1 MKRLANRVVL
11 VALVCAS
18 LALGTSTLAS
28 TQAPQTP
35 QQKFQA
41 ALRLYNHNLFVIN
54 LKFRAAIGNDK
65 AIEVAALA
73 AAKSPAQ
80 KYLARVDFNE
90 ARAIDVS
97 NWEADLKKLGPPPL
111 LWMFTHPT
119 ITTTTG
125 SNSF

>member
-1 MKRLANRVVL
+1 VVL
-11 VALVCAS
+11 VALVSAS

-28 TQAPQTP
+28 AQAPQTP